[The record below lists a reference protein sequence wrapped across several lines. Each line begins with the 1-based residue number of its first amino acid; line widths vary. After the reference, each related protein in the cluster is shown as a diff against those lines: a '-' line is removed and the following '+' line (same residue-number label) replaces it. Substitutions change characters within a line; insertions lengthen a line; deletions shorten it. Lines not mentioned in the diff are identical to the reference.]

1 MSSRD
6 LALASTKSGDYV
18 HHKPYLERLMTKSN
32 PLLSQWNTPFE
43 IPPFDL
49 IKDAHFAPAFDEAFK
64 QSRAAIDIVANA
76 DDAPSFANTIESLER
91 ADALMDRVAGVF
103 MNLVGSNSND
113 ALEALQRDL
122 APKWAAFNSET
133 MMNAKLFAR
142 IDTLFADRDNLGLTS
157 EQLRVL
163 ELYHEM
169 FTRSGAKLV
178 GDARD
183 RLAAISQRLAELG
196 TAFTQNLLADERTWF
211 MELSLD
217 DMAGCPDFLISSAHE
232 AALERDMAGYCIT
245 LSRSLIVPFL
255 QFSPRRDLRE
265 LAFKAWAERGENGGD
280 TDNRAIVTE
289 TLKLRQERANLL
301 GYDTFSDFKLATE
314 MAKTPDA
321 VRDLLMAVWE
331 PAKAAANKDAEK
343 LTKLMHADNIQA
355 DLAPWDWRYY
365 AEKLRKAEHDLD
377 EAELKPYFQLDQMI
391 EAAFDCANKLFG
403 LSFTPIDTP
412 LYHPDARAWEVK
424 KGDRHMAVFIGD
436 YFARSSKRS
445 GAWCS
450 RFRAQS
456 ALDNDVRPI
465 TVNVC
470 NFAKA
475 PAGQPCLLTFDD
487 ARTLF
492 HEFGHALHSML
503 SDVTYGFI
511 SGTSVARDF
520 VELPS
525 QLYEHWLSVPEVLE
539 QYARHADTG
548 EVIPAELLKR
558 LLAAENFDQGFA
570 TVEYT
575 ASALVDLA
583 FHTEP
588 TPKDPM
594 QKQAEV
600 LDTLGMPKAI
610 TMRHA
615 TPHFAHV
622 FSGDGYSS
630 AYYSYM
636 WSEVMDADAFD
647 AFRETGDA
655 FNPELAKSLHDN
667 IYSTGGS
674 KDPKDLYIAFRGG
687 LPDVTALLKGRG
699 LDGT

>member
-1 MSSRD
+1 MTS
-6 LALASTKSGDYV
+6 LNPFFST
-18 HHKPYLERLMTKSN
+18 
-32 PLLSQWNTPFE
+32 WNTPFE
-43 IPPFDL
+43 IPPFDQ
-49 IKDAHFAPAFDEAFK
+49 IKDVHFAPAFEEAFK
-64 QSRAAIDIVANA
+64 QSRAAVDIVADA
-76 DDAPSFANTIESLER
+76 DDAPTFANTIEALER
-91 ADALMDRVAGVF
+91 ADHFMDRVAGVF
-103 MNLVGSNSND
+103 MNISGSNANEV
-113 ALEALQRDL
+113 LEALQRDL

-142 IDTLFADRDNLGLTS
+142 IDTLYTDRANLGLS
-157 EQLRVL
+157 GEQLRVL

-169 FTRSGAKLV
+169 FVRSGAKLE
-178 GDARD
+178 GNDRT
-183 RLAAISQRLAELG
+183 RLAAITQRLAELG
-196 TAFTQNLLADERTWF
+196 TAFTQNLLADERTWYI
-211 MELSLD
+211 ELSKTDL
-217 DMAGCPDFLISSAHE
+217 AGCPDFLISAAKE
-232 AALERDMAGYCIT
+232 AAKERNTSGHIIT

-255 QFSPRRDLRE
+255 QFASRRDLRE
-265 LAFKAWAERGENGGD
+265 LAFKAWIARGENGGD
-280 TDNRAIVTE
+280 TDNRNIVAE
-289 TLKLRQERANLL
+289 TLKLRAERANLL
-301 GYDTFSDFKLATE
+301 GYDTFSDFKLTTE
-314 MAKTPDA
+314 MAKTPAA

-331 PAKAAANKDAEK
+331 PAKTAANRDAAK
-343 LTKLMHADNIQA
+343 LTKLMHQDGIQG

-403 LSFTPIDTP
+403 LSFTPIDAP
-412 LYHPDARAWEVK
+412 LYHKDARAWEVK

-456 ALDNDVRPI
+456 ALDSDVRPI

-475 PAGQPCLLTFDD
+475 PEGEPCLLTFDD

-548 EVIPAELLKR
+548 EVIPADLLQR
-558 LLAAENFDQGFA
+558 LLAADNFDQGFA

-583 FHTEP
+583 FHTEHP
-588 TPKDPM
+588 PADPM

-600 LDTLGMPKAI
+600 LDAIGMPAAI

-636 WSEVMDADAFD
+636 WSEVMDEDAFE
-647 AFRETGDA
+647 AFKETGDA
-655 FNPELAKSLHDN
+655 FDAATAKRLHDN
-667 IYSTGGS
+667 IFATGGS
-674 KDPKDLYIAFRGG
+674 KDAEELYLGFRGS
-687 LPDVTALLKGRG
+687 LPKVDALLKGRG
-699 LDGT
+699 LV